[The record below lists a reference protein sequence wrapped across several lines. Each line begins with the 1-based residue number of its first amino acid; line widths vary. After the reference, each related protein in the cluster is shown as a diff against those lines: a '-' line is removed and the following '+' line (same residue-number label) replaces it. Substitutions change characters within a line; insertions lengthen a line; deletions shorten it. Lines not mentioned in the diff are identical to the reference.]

1 MKHTSSADAHQP
13 QVEITHRGHTD
24 WHNAGAHGATQTLW
38 AAHAPTNRTLGPADS
53 YLAGHRDYLVAQ
65 GYAFGVLFVVLSL
78 IMAAAMLA
86 AKRPAQMERAACWI
100 VGILIDWRSW
110 ALLTVGLV
118 VVAITCVLLQPRR

>member
-13 QVEITHRGHTD
+13 KVEITHRGHTD
-24 WHNAGAHGATQTLW
+24 LHNVHGATQTPW
-38 AAHAPTNRTLGPADS
+38 ATHARTNRTFGPADS
-53 YLAGHRDYLVAQ
+53 YLAGDRDYLVAQ

-86 AKRPAQMERAACWI
+86 AKRPAHMERAACWI

-118 VVAITCVLLQPRR
+118 VVAITYILLQPRR